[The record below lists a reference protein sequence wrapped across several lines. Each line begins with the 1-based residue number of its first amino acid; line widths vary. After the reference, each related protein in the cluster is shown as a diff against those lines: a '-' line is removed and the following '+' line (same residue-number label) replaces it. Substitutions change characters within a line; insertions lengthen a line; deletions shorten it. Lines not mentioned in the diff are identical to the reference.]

1 MAINNA
7 LIKSI
12 LEKLN
17 EVYPEYIEYDRDV
30 LPEHEDRQEI
40 KKHIAYCEG
49 KGWVTFRE
57 VTARGTHG
65 YMFIKIRAEGIDY
78 LSTL

>member
-17 EVYPEYIEYDRDV
+17 EVYPDHIEYDRNI

-40 KKHIAYCEG
+40 KRHIAYCEG
-49 KGWVTFRE
+49 KGWITFRE
-57 VTARGTHG
+57 VTARKVHD
-65 YMFIKIRAEGIDY
+65 YMFIKITAEGIDY
-78 LSTL
+78 LSTP